1 MVYLTIFYSN
11 NTYSNNICLS
21 SLYTEYI
28 LNVIY
33 FNCVVEYSEL
43 QIADENIL
51 QFDVSK
57 VMKRGG
63 STGETEGL
71 LTGNTLSVCVDKDLS
86 SGGFYHFDRCFSIES
101 SGRPFFEKGDSGSG
115 VFLIENGRPTK
126 PLGIAF
132 AKLSIKHITAVCR
145 IDKIA
150 EVFGLSL
157 YQNEEPKEAVQHE
170 EPMEI
175 C

>member
-1 MVYLTIFYSN
+1 M
-11 NTYSNNICLS
+11 
-21 SLYTEYI
+21 
-28 LNVIY
+28 
-33 FNCVVEYSEL
+33 

-51 QFDVSK
+51 QFNVSK

-71 LTGNTLSVCVDKDLS
+71 LTGNTLSVCVDKDFS
-86 SGGFYHFDRCFSIES
+86 FGGFYYFARCFSIES
-101 SGRPFFEKGDSGSG
+101 IDRPFFEKGDSGSG
-115 VFLIENGRPTK
+115 VFVMENGKPTK

-132 AKLSIKHITAVCR
+132 AKLMINHNTALCR

-150 EVFGLSL
+150 EAFGLGI
-157 YQNEEPKEAVQHE
+157 YQNEEQIEAVQHE
-170 EPMEI
+170 EPMEL